1 MPIVWSPALLSPN
14 PPPAAIGA
22 DPRLQA
28 PASARSATSPEAAS
42 PARAVPITARPLWCP
57 ADSEIRVFT
66 CIGIS
71 TPGVWLLCHFY
82 RPPLECRGTQNNLGR
97 RSILGA
103 EVPDGPGFAHSSNQC
118 HIMDGVDCLHPFFL
132 LTTGMPKRC
141 SYIYKL
147 APPPASLGLQAG
159 LLLPIPGARGG
170 RANAPKVPGITA
182 TGPPLLAGCV

>member
-1 MPIVWSPALLSPN
+1 MSRRHLWICMRVHASPGAPGVTSPQPTLLALSAGSPGASTPN
-14 PPPAAIGA
+14 VACNQFSKALFCPLFGRLRCFFPHPPPAAIGA

-57 ADSEIRVFT
+57 ADSEIRVFI

-103 EVPDGPGFAHSSNQC
+103 EVPNGPGFAHSSNQC
-118 HIMDGVDCLHPFFL
+118 HIMDGVDCLHPF
-132 LTTGMPKRC
+132 C
-141 SYIYKL
+141 
-147 APPPASLGLQAG
+147 
-159 LLLPIPGARGG
+159 
-170 RANAPKVPGITA
+170 
-182 TGPPLLAGCV
+182 C

>member
-1 MPIVWSPALLSPN
+1 MLLQEPQESHHPNRPYSRCQPVPHVQVHPMSRIINSRRHCFCPLFGRLRCFFPHPA
-14 PPPAAIGA
+14 PAAIGT

-28 PASARSATSPEAAS
+28 PANARSATSPEAAS

-118 HIMDGVDCLHPFFL
+118 HIMDGVDCLHPF
-132 LTTGMPKRC
+132 C
-141 SYIYKL
+141 
-147 APPPASLGLQAG
+147 
-159 LLLPIPGARGG
+159 
-170 RANAPKVPGITA
+170 
-182 TGPPLLAGCV
+182 C